1 VARVPADVRA
11 GSFLLHTGPRVPR
24 QGWVSMPVRDL
35 DWLVRWADPDKDAKL
50 VVGTPRYLRDNL

>member
-1 VARVPADVRA
+1 
-11 GSFLLHTGPRVPR
+11 
-24 QGWVSMPVRDL
+24 MPVRDL